1 MARSVTV
8 EARTAIEA
16 LRAGVPNRA
25 AVRQMGTEQSE
36 IEQAFEEVLA
46 AVGGETG
53 RFGAERDGAGQN
65 GAGQNGA
72 RRNGAWRGPTGIG
85 MAGGFGTG
93 KSHMLGYLAEVA
105 RQQGFVVSR
114 VVVSKETPL
123 SHPGHVLAAALRDAA
138 LPDRPDDPI
147 AACVFALRER
157 PEAMDALEIAVSTPD
172 AGFAPIFAACLFL
185 LRRASTPPEM
195 LRRIARLWAGTKVST
210 PAIRKALTTAGAG
223 RTFPLKPVPAAEL
236 TNQLLHFVPL
246 LFRAAGYAGWCIL
259 LDEIELIGR
268 YTPLQRALSYA
279 WLATWLGLDGAHRF
293 PGIVTAYAITDD
305 FATAVIN
312 ARLDSEKLPE
322 RLTLKG
328 RAAEAALAALGIGHI
343 ERTVLQHRLLS
354 PTLSD
359 LASCH
364 DKVQRLY
371 SAAYDWSALPL
382 PPAERTS
389 SRTMRQYIKGWIT
402 QWDLQRLG
410 GGNVVLV
417 DGSIASN
424 YTEDA
429 TLAEPRALDDEEA

>member
-1 MARSVTV
+1 MTV
-8 EARTAIEA
+8 DARTAIEA

-25 AVRQMGTEQSE
+25 AVRQMGTEQTG
-36 IEQAFEEVLA
+36 IEHAFDAALA
-46 AVGGETG
+46 AARVDGGQ
-53 RFGAERDGAGQN
+53 ASAGAG
-65 GAGQNGA
+65 
-72 RRNGAWRGPTGIG
+72 PSGIG

-93 KSHMLGYLAEVA
+93 KSHLLGYLAEVA
-105 RQQGFVVSR
+105 RQQDFVVSR

-147 AACVFALRER
+147 VACVTALRER
-157 PEAMDALEIAVSTPD
+157 PEALDELEIAVLTPD

-185 LRRASTPPEM
+185 LRRGSTPPEM
-195 LRRIARLWAGTKVST
+195 MRRIARLWAGTKVSA
-210 PAIRKALTTAGAG
+210 PAIRKALVAAGAG
-223 RTFPLKPVPAAEL
+223 RMFPLKPVPAADATDQL
-236 TNQLLHFVPL
+236 TRFVPL

-279 WLATWLGLDGAHRF
+279 WLGAWLGLDGKRRF

-322 RLTLKG
+322 RLALKG
-328 RAAEAALAALGIGHI
+328 RAAEAELALAGIRHI
-343 ERTVLQHRLLS
+343 EHTVLQHRLLP
-354 PTLSD
+354 PTVDD
-359 LASCH
+359 LADCH
-364 DKVQRLY
+364 DKVLRLY
-371 SAAYDWSALPL
+371 SAAYNWPAPPL

-402 QWDLQRLG
+402 QWDLLRLDG
-410 GGNVVLV
+410 GDVVLV
-417 DGSIASN
+417 SGSIASN
-424 YTEDA
+424 YTLDA
-429 TLAEPRALDDEEA
+429 TFAEPPELDDEEEA

>member
-1 MARSVTV
+1 MTV
-8 EARTAIEA
+8 ELRTAIEA

-25 AVRQMGTEQSE
+25 AIRQMGTEQTD
-36 IEQAFEEVLA
+36 IEHAFEAVLA
-46 AVGGETG
+46 AAATG
-53 RFGAERDGAGQN
+53 TGKDGN
-65 GAGQNGA
+65 
-72 RRNGAWRGPTGIG
+72 RHGPTGIG

-147 AACVFALRER
+147 AACVFALREQ
-157 PEAMDALEIAVSTPD
+157 PEALEALEIAVSTPD
-172 AGFAPIFAACLFL
+172 SGFAPIFAACLFL

-195 LRRIARLWAGTKVST
+195 LRRIARLWAGTKISI
-210 PAIRKALTTAGAG
+210 PAIRRALTTAGASKM
-223 RTFPLKPVPAAEL
+223 FPLKPVPADES
-236 TNQLLHFVPL
+236 TNQLTRFVPL
-246 LFRAAGYAGWCIL
+246 LFRAAGYTGWCIL

-279 WLATWLGLDGAHRF
+279 WLAAWLGLDGEHQF
-293 PGIVTAYAITDD
+293 PGIVVAYAITDD

-322 RLTLKG
+322 RLMLKG
-328 RAAEAALAALGIGHI
+328 RSAEAALAVLGIRHI

-354 PTLSD
+354 PTWAD
-359 LASCH
+359 LGSCH

-371 SAAYDWSALPL
+371 RAAYNWPAPAS

-402 QWDLQRLG
+402 QWDLLRLG
-410 GGNVVLV
+410 GRDVVV
-417 DGSIASN
+417 VSDSIASN
-424 YTEDA
+424 YIEDP
-429 TLAEPRALDDEEA
+429 TLTEPRASDDEEEV

>member
-1 MARSVTV
+1 MTV
-8 EARTAIEA
+8 ESRTAIEA

-25 AVRQMGTEQSE
+25 AVRLMGTEQTE
-36 IEQAFEEVLA
+36 IEQAFEEALA
-46 AVGGETG
+46 AVGTDSGES
-53 RFGAERDGAGQN
+53 GAERDTAGH
-65 GAGQNGA
+65 
-72 RRNGAWRGPTGIG
+72 NGAWRGPTGIG

-147 AACVFALRER
+147 AACVFALREQ
-157 PEAMDALEIAVSTPD
+157 PEAIDALEIAVSTPG

-185 LRRASTPPEM
+185 VRRASTPPEM
-195 LRRIARLWAGTKVST
+195 LRRIARLWGGTKVST

-223 RTFPLKPVPAAEL
+223 RMFPLKPLPAAEL
-236 TNQLLHFVPL
+236 TTQLIHFVPL

-259 LDEIELIGR
+259 LDEVELIGR

-279 WLATWLGLDGAHRF
+279 WLATWLGLDPAHRF
-293 PGIVTAYAITDD
+293 PGVVTGYAITDD

-322 RLTLKG
+322 RLALKG
-328 RAAEAALAALGIGHI
+328 RAAEAELAKLGIRHI
-343 ERTVLQHRLLS
+343 ERTVLQHRLMS
-354 PTLSD
+354 PTLAD
-359 LASCH
+359 LAVCH

-371 SAAYDWSALPL
+371 SAAYDWPAPALPA
-382 PPAERTS
+382 AERTS

-402 QWDLQRLG
+402 QWDLLRLG
-410 GGNVVLV
+410 GGDVVLV
-417 DGSIASN
+417 DGSIPSN
-424 YTEDA
+424 YAEDA
-429 TLAEPRALDDEEA
+429 MLAEPRALDDEEA

>member
-1 MARSVTV
+1 MTV
-8 EARTAIEA
+8 DARTAIEA

-25 AVRQMGTEQSE
+25 AIRQLGSEQTD
-36 IEQAFEEVLA
+36 IEHAFEAALA
-46 AVGGETG
+46 AAWV
-53 RFGAERDGAGQN
+53 DAGQD
-65 GAGQNGA
+65 A
-72 RRNGAWRGPTGIG
+72 AWRGPTGIG

-147 AACVFALRER
+147 AACVSALRAQ
-157 PEAMDALEIAVSTPD
+157 PETLDALEIAVSTPD
-172 AGFAPIFAACLFL
+172 AGFSPIFAACLFL

-210 PAIRKALTTAGAG
+210 PAIRKALIAAGAG
-223 RTFPLKPVPAAEL
+223 RMFPLKPVPAAEL
-236 TNQLLHFVPL
+236 TDQLTRFVPL

-279 WLATWLGLDGAHRF
+279 WLAAWLGLDGERRF

-328 RAAEAALAALGIGHI
+328 RAAEAALALSGIHHI
-343 ERTVLQHRLLS
+343 ECTMLRHRLLP
-354 PTLSD
+354 PTLGD
-359 LASCH
+359 LAACH
-364 DKVQRLY
+364 DKVLRLY
-371 SAAYDWSALPL
+371 STAYNWPAPPL

-402 QWDLQRLG
+402 QWDLLRLDG
-410 GGNVVLV
+410 GDVVLV
-417 DGSIASN
+417 SGGIASD